1 MQNSKRTAR
10 KVLLLCAATVA
21 AIGLMGC
28 QGKSAAD
35 PNKLVVWSFTDE
47 IGGLVD
53 NYYKPAHPE
62 MVVEYSLT
70 PTDQFPNKLDPVL
83 ASGQGAPD
91 IFGLEDAFVRKYV
104 ESGLLL
110 DITDVYEAN
119 KSKLLEYPVDVGSY
133 NGRVYGMSWQAAPGA
148 VFYKRSLAKKYLGT
162 DDPEVVQTYFSDLG
176 TFLATADL
184 LKEKSGGVCVAISA
198 FQDLLMPYKAA
209 REKPWVVDGK
219 LYIDP
224 AMESYL
230 DTVQLLHDKGEEGRV
245 QQWSEG
251 WFAGMQG
258 KLTDERNNTVEVF
271 SYFLPTWGLH
281 YVLKTN
287 APETAGDWAMIPGP
301 MPYRWGGTW
310 IAAWKN
316 TKNPEGA
323 KELIRYLTTDDS
335 FLETY
340 ALSSGDLVG
349 NTVVVDKIKGSF
361 SEPFLGGQNH
371 YAVFAELAKEVNG
384 KLTQGTDQAI
394 EALFLEATNAYVNHE
409 KTKEQTLQDFRSQ
422 VNAQLGL

>member
-1 MQNSKRTAR
+1 MQKSKRTVR
-10 KVLLLCAATVA
+10 KVLLLCVA
-21 AIGLMGC
+21 AAVAIGFVGC
-28 QGKSAAD
+28 QGKTAAD

-53 NYYKPAHPE
+53 NYYKPAHPD
-62 MVVEYSLT
+62 MVIDYSLT
-70 PTDQFPNKLDPVL
+70 PTEQFPNKLDPVL

-91 IFGLEDAFVRKYV
+91 VFGLEDAFVRKYV

-119 KSKLLEYPVDVGSY
+119 KSKLLTYPVDVGSY

-162 DDPEVVQTYFSDLG
+162 DDPEVVQTYFKDLN
-176 TFLATADL
+176 TFLTTADY
-184 LKEKSGGVCVAISA
+184 LKAQSGGVCVAISA

-209 REKPWVVDGK
+209 RQQPWVVDGK
-219 LYIDP
+219 LYVDP

-230 DTVQLLHDKGEEGRV
+230 DTVRLLHDKGEEGRV

-287 APETAGDWAMIPGP
+287 APDTAGDWAMIPGP

-323 KELIRYLTTDDS
+323 KELIRYLTTDDT
-335 FLETY
+335 FLEKY
-340 ALSSGDLVG
+340 ALASGDLVG

-371 YAVFAELAKEVNG
+371 YAAFAELAKEVNG

-394 EALFLEATNAYVNHE
+394 EALFLEATNAYINAE
-409 KTKEQTLQDFRSQ
+409 KSKEQAIQDFKSQ